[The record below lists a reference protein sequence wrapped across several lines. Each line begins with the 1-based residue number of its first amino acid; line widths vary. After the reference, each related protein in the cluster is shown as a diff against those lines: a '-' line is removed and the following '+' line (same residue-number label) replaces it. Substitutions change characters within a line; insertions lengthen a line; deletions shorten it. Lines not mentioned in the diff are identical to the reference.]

1 MRHQF
6 VPLFFLLAGGVTL
19 TGCSIAGE
27 LANVGRT
34 PRFSKPEAVPAPA
47 IERSLASSGMRDDI
61 IASPDS
67 ALPLTIAPTMPSA
80 SLFRAGAAGL
90 FQDQRAHQRG
100 DILTVRINVA
110 DKAAFDNASDR
121 SRTGSESASIASLL
135 GIDKLIDKILPGKQT
150 ASPGADSTSK
160 SSGQGSTHRSETMN
174 LTLSAIVT
182 DVLPNGNMTI
192 RGRQEMRVNYELREL
207 TITGIIRPQDIARDN
222 SIRHTQIAEA
232 RVAYGGHGQ
241 LTQAQQARYGQQ
253 IFNMLFPF

>member
-1 MRHQF
+1 MRHPF
-6 VPLFFLLAGGVTL
+6 VPLLLIAVTLAG
-19 TGCSIAGE
+19 CSVAGE

-34 PRFSKPEAVPAPA
+34 PRFSKAEAVPAPTV
-47 IERSLASSGMRDDI
+47 ERSLASSGMRDDI
-61 IASPDS
+61 AVPSASS
-67 ALPLTIAPTMPSA
+67 TAPASLASSSA

-160 SSGQGSTHRSETMN
+160 SSGQGSTHRSETIN
-174 LTLSAIVT
+174 LTLSAIVI
-182 DVLPNGNMTI
+182 DVLPNGNMMI

-207 TITGIIRPQDIARDN
+207 TITGLIRPQDIARDN